1 MLHERICQTYIRS
14 LLFLAVLENFPQH
27 INRSIG
33 LDSNTSEKP
42 LIVDVSDKG
51 LGVGLFLCLLL
62 GSLGC
67 AGEGG
72 FIVETVEIAA
82 SLLEFL
88 NPFLGLSSQCKLLY
102 YAIFSHS

>member
-14 LLFLAVLENFPQH
+14 LLFLTVLENFPQH

-33 LDSNTSEKP
+33 LDSNTSDKS

-72 FIVETVEIAA
+72 LVVEAVEVAA